1 MKYLKIFWLFF
12 SLIFCHQFG
21 YSQATA
27 YIQIASITFET
38 PYFDRVE
45 ILKDSFPGP
54 GDFHKVN
61 IYNRYK
67 LVFSFDEILD
77 SIAHESA
84 ELRNLSKSDL
94 FFLIKLDNDYVF
106 MFFGYPF
113 ASSPRKMI
121 LIRADKRGL
130 TKFFDDEFE
139 LSEVSWL
146 NDHTMLINGRPVI
159 PQGLGPAGK
168 NSFVIGTYAPSL
180 VYQLNDNLILD
191 SVRTIKR
198 NKEN

>member
-1 MKYLKIFWLFF
+1 
-12 SLIFCHQFG
+12 
-21 YSQATA
+21 
-27 YIQIASITFET
+27 
-38 PYFDRVE
+38 
-45 ILKDSFPGP
+45 
-54 GDFHKVN
+54 
-61 IYNRYK
+61 
-67 LVFSFDEILD
+67 
-77 SIAHESA
+77 
-84 ELRNLSKSDL
+84 
-94 FFLIKLDNDYVF
+94 

-113 ASSPRKMI
+113 ASSPGKMI

-198 NKEN
+198 NKENYIFKGFSADQDIWIAQPTENSSKGSMAFVFKEKGAQPPK